1 MDISTTFAEGS
12 FLNINKPAG
21 WSSFDVVKKIRG
33 ISHIKKVGHAGT
45 LDPFAT
51 GVLLIALGGAT
62 KKITSMMELEK
73 EYLGEIEL
81 GISTDTLDVTG
92 QVIEK
97 LPTSHISVEDVH
109 RVCQHFVGEIEQIP
123 PKYSAIQIN
132 GVRAYH
138 LARSGENVELT
149 ARKVTI
155 YAFDILNF
163 ENPFIKIRV
172 RCSKGTYI
180 RAIARDIGEMLGTGG
195 YLKSLVRTR
204 IGAFKIEDSI
214 SVLDF
219 EKLYKIQQSKT

>member
-1 MDISTTFAEGS
+1 
-12 FLNINKPAG
+12 LNINKPAG
-21 WSSFDVVKKIRG
+21 WSSFDVVKKIRN

-51 GVLLIALGGAT
+51 GVLLVALGGAT
-62 KKITSMMELEK
+62 KKITSMMDLEK

-81 GISTDTLDVTG
+81 GKSTDTLDITG
-92 QVIEK
+92 QVIETW
-97 LPTSHISVEDVH
+97 PTRHICAEEVN
-109 RVCQHFVGEIEQIP
+109 RVCQQFVGEIEQVP
-123 PKYSAIQIN
+123 PQYSAIQIN

-138 LARSGENVELT
+138 LARSGENVALT
-149 ARKVTI
+149 PRKVTI
-155 YAFDILNF
+155 YSLDILTF

-180 RAIARDIGEMLGTGG
+180 RALARDIGKMLGTGG

-204 IGAFKIEDSI
+204 IGGYQIENSI

-219 EKLYKIQQSKT
+219 EKLFKIQQSKT